1 MPNIGVINMDWPI
14 IIIVILAIFLF
25 IKIISKLVRIAIGVV
40 ILATLA
46 YYLLGMENALIMF

>member
-1 MPNIGVINMDWPI
+1 MPNTGVINMDWPI